1 MKSTRLLI
9 IAWLLLLVPTL
20 LLGAAALHLLQGEEQ
35 RLQGQVREA
44 AQNRA
49 RSVAESIDL
58 AVSEVQDGLLQTLR
72 QLPRDGLQQRL
83 DAWQQGNPLVRNVF
97 IWQAERG
104 LLFPP
109 PEQPGNAEEAAFVLR
124 YQPLFSG
131 EEPWQQPSPD
141 VAPIAPSPSQSSYTE
156 ARKELRSLAQQA
168 PTVVAEA
175 DVAAKLSEPAG
186 TGGWRSWFADNR
198 LHLLGW
204 YAPDGEERRYGVEV
218 ELMALLARIGGT
230 LPHETDGDA
239 FLLLDGEGRVMQRSG
254 PERENGMS
262 DAVVE
267 IALQSLPHWRLV
279 VHPRTGSAGES
290 SGFLLV
296 SSLLLGA
303 VVLTVLL
310 GGTTLLWQATR
321 HQREARSKTTFVS
334 SVSHELKTPLTT
346 IRMYAEL
353 LGEGTVTDEQK
364 RSGYLDVIIRESQR
378 LTRLV
383 NNVLSF
389 SRLEQGKKLFARE
402 RLDLVELLHDL
413 LDSQVKRIDDSGM
426 GLDRRL
432 PQGPLSIDS
441 DRDAIEQIV
450 LNLLDNAL
458 KYAVEGE
465 ELLIEVVS
473 SSADVTVRVC
483 DRGPGIPADQ
493 REAVFSKFHRID
505 TSLTSRQQ
513 GTGLG
518 LSIARQLALGLGG
531 DLVCTGRDGGGACFE
546 LSLPRS
552 RHEER

>member
-1 MKSTRLLI
+1 MKSARLLI

-20 LLGAAALHLLQGEEQ
+20 LLGAAALQLLQGEEQ
-35 RLQGQVREA
+35 RLQGEVREA
-44 AQNRA
+44 ARNRA

-109 PEQPGNAEEAAFVLR
+109 PGQPGNAEEAAFIQR

-131 EEPWQQPSPD
+131 EQPWQQPSPD
-141 VAPIAPSPSQSSYTE
+141 VVPAATPSSRSSYVE

-168 PTVVAEA
+168 PTVAAEA
-175 DVAAKLSEPAG
+175 DLVANLADVAG
-186 TGGWRSWFADNR
+186 AGGWRAWFADNR

-204 YAPDGEERRYGVEV
+204 YAPGGDEFRYGVEV

-230 LPHETDGDA
+230 LPHEADGDS
-239 FLLLDGEGRVMQRSG
+239 FLLLDGEGRVMQQSG
-254 PERENGMS
+254 PDRKNGTD
-262 DAVVE
+262 DAALE
-267 IALQSLPHWRLV
+267 MALQTLPHWRLV
-279 VHPRTGSAGES
+279 VSPQIGSPGES

-296 SSLLLGA
+296 SSLLVGA

-321 HQREARSKTTFVS
+321 NQREARRKTTFVS

-353 LGEGTVTDEQK
+353 LGEGAITDEKK

-389 SRLEQGKKLFARE
+389 SRLEQGKKRFARE
-402 RLDLVELLHDL
+402 PIDLVMVLHDL
-413 LDSQVKRIDDSGM
+413 LDSQVNRIDDSGM
-426 GLDRRL
+426 QLERRL
-432 PQGPLSIDS
+432 PQGPLVVDS
-441 DRDAIEQIV
+441 DRDAIEQVV
-450 LNLLDNAL
+450 LNLIDNAL
-458 KYAVEGE
+458 KYAVTGK

-473 SSADVTVRVC
+473 LGDKMQIRVC

-493 REAVFSKFHRID
+493 RKAVFSKFHRVD
-505 TSLTSRQQ
+505 TTLTSRQQ

-518 LSIARQLALGLGG
+518 LSISRQLAVGLGG
-531 DLVCTGRDGGGACFE
+531 DLTCTGRDGGGTCFE
-546 LSLPRS
+546 LNLPRRS
-552 RHEER
+552 HEGT